1 LRNIQTELQQRGYSS
16 RLATGSFG
24 MGCLPIRLFGFISV
38 KKRAKATKVGRDLKQ
53 KSFFLNVLLILLK
66 ILDSL
71 GIFLPH
77 DGV

>member
-1 LRNIQTELQQRGYSS
+1 
-16 RLATGSFG
+16 
-24 MGCLPIRLFGFISV
+24 MGCLSIRLFGFISV